1 MRSIIVVAS
10 IVLFGGTGSP
20 ACAQSFEQLKKWCSG
35 VGVSDEQTIQ
45 GCDAVI
51 RSGKQSPEDQA
62 KAFYLRGDTYSG
74 MGQIDRAIQDF
85 DQAIKLKPDYAVAFL
100 NRSWAYDLKDQ
111 MDRAIDDMGKF
122 IELQPA
128 DPDGYA
134 IRGSKYVRIGQYD
147 RALRDFDQAI
157 KLKPDYARAF
167 SERCRARAIIGQ
179 QLEVAL
185 ADCTMALRL
194 SPSDAVYLDGRG
206 FTNLK
211 LNRTG
216 PAISDYTAALHIKS
230 DRASSFFGRG
240 IARLRN
246 GDKVGGNADIAA
258 AKKLQSTIADDFA
271 KWGVTES
278 FASVQP
284 NADNSGSPVSD
295 GNPIDVGQELKKL
308 RKLFDFDDDGTAT
321 GPRPSGPG
329 ETPEQMRERAAGY
342 FRQAQQATRDDD
354 WPNAYK
360 FAELAWATYLFYA
373 NGNPSDE
380 DKRLLGFSKTLS
392 VNAAEHLQGGRYF
405 GGSGNN
411 ASRSGDRE

>member
-271 KWGVTES
+271 KWGVAES
-278 FASVQP
+278 LPSVEAH
-284 NADNSGSPVSD
+284 ADNSGFFPIELVCPATESD
-295 GNPIDVGQELKKL
+295 GTLDLISQNSNGNKNRMRVIYSSYNPKSVEVAVA
-308 RKLFDFDDDGTAT
+308 F
-321 GPRPSGPG
+321 PG
-329 ETPEQMRERAAGY
+329 EMLRNILTVVLEAHNNLIDQEYAHDLVVKANAIKTNVCEGPASNCQRYLAA
-342 FRQAQQATRDDD
+342 
-354 WPNAYK
+354 
-360 FAELAWATYLFYA
+360 LAKNKSIFI
-373 NGNPSDE
+373 D
-380 DKRLLGFSKTLS
+380 
-392 VNAAEHLQGGRYF
+392 
-405 GGSGNN
+405 
-411 ASRSGDRE
+411 ASRNR